1 MSESITLNSLD
12 LSGESLTLY
21 LRKADG
27 SLLNTDGDAMVEQ
40 EDDDENLTGVFTAT
54 LAESR
59 DGLGTLQVRVCVG
72 SETADNLVYDG
83 KLNPGTTVIDDAG
96 YAVLDAGGHEEI
108 AAAVNELLSD
118 EHGLGS
124 WEGGGG
130 AGGGLTGPQATQLDE
145 IHEAI
150 YPEDPD
156 TEPLVI
162 LPGTGNVT
170 TGYLT
175 CLDTALAPQAG
186 VVVSQE
192 LLQARVGESGLAYNG
207 ATVLNFTAAGNGVVQ
222 IPCVKGAT
230 YRFWRGTSQTG
241 SLVVTIDADAGGTFV
256 LPSLIGR

>member
-96 YAVLDAGGHEEI
+96 YAVLDA
-108 AAAVNELLSD
+108 ATLLHLD
-118 EHGLGS
+118 GIK
-124 WEGGGG
+124 
-130 AGGGLTGPQATQLDE
+130 TKTDQLDF
-145 IHEAI
+145 
-150 YPEDPD
+150 
-156 TEPLVI
+156 TSGSVSS
-162 LPGTGNVT
+162 NVT
-170 TGYLT
+170 RWKGSIPGN
-175 CLDTALAPQAG
+175 LDSNGFAPANVAAINGNTTRASTFSTWLDNNRLDVVLSTALAAADDVTLAAISGLSIPTVSQIRTEMDANSTKLSDILSDTNELQSSIENLPQYGDTQRHTQEAFNLG
-186 VVVSQE
+186 DKSVDVVVTK
-192 LLQARVGESGLAYNG
+192 V
-207 ATVLNFTAAGNGVVQ
+207 
-222 IPCVKGAT
+222 
-230 YRFWRGTSQTG
+230 
-241 SLVVTIDADAGGTFV
+241 
-256 LPSLIGR
+256 